1 VISVLVADDQAIVRE
16 GLRVI
21 LDAQDDVTVVGE
33 AGDGIEVLARTREH
47 RPDLVLM
54 DIQMPRMDGIEATR
68 RLLARDDD
76 AGPAPRVLVLT
87 TFGED
92 RFVFEALRAG
102 ASGFLLKDARRG
114 QLLTAV
120 RTVAAGDEIVDAA
133 ITRRLVEQLAN
144 RPRRVDGTP
153 EALAALSGRELEV
166 LRLVA
171 AGLSNAEI
179 AAQLVLADA
188 TVKTHVASIL
198 RKLDARDRVQLV
210 IRAYETGLVAP
221 ESAA

>member
-21 LDAQDDVTVVGE
+21 LDAQDDITVVGE
-33 AGDGIEVLARTREH
+33 AGDGVEVLASTREH
-47 RPDLVLM
+47 RPDVVLM

-68 RLLARDDD
+68 RLLARDDR
-76 AGPAPRVLVLT
+76 AEPVPRVLVLT

-102 ASGFLLKDARRG
+102 ASGFLLKDSRRA

-120 RTVAAGDEIVDAA
+120 RTVAVGDEMVDAA
-133 ITRRLVEQLAN
+133 ITRRLVEQLAD
-144 RPRRVDGTP
+144 RPRRADGTP
-153 EALAALSGRELEV
+153 EALAALSEREREV

-179 AAQLVLADA
+179 AAQLVLAEA

-198 RKLDARDRVQLV
+198 RKLGARDRVQLV
-210 IRAYETGLVAP
+210 IRAYETGFVAP
-221 ESAA
+221 EGVP

>member
-1 VISVLVADDQAIVRE
+1 MISVLIADDQAIVRE

-21 LDAQDDVTVVGE
+21 LEAQDDITVVGE
-33 AGDGIEVLARTREH
+33 AADGVEVLAGTREH
-47 RPDLVLM
+47 RPDVVLM
-54 DIQMPRMDGIEATR
+54 DIQMPRIDGIDATR
-68 RLLARDDD
+68 RLLARTDRDE
-76 AGPAPRVLVLT
+76 PVPRVLVLT

-102 ASGFLLKDARRG
+102 ASGFLLKDSRRA
-114 QLLTAV
+114 QLLAAV

-133 ITRRLVEQLAN
+133 ITRGLVELLAD
-144 RPRRVDGTP
+144 RPRRGDGTP
-153 EALAALSGRELEV
+153 EALAALSERELEV

-171 AGLSNAEI
+171 TGLSNAEV
-179 AAQLVLADA
+179 AAQLVLAEA

-221 ESAA
+221 ECAA

>member
-1 VISVLVADDQAIVRE
+1 MISVLVADDQAIVRE

-21 LDAQDDVTVVGE
+21 LDAQDDITVVGE
-33 AGDGIEVLARTREH
+33 ASDGIEVLAGTREH
-47 RPDLVLM
+47 RPDVVLM

-68 RLLARDDD
+68 RLLARDD
-76 AGPAPRVLVLT
+76 AEPAPRVLVLT

-102 ASGFLLKDARRG
+102 ASGFLLKDVRRA

-120 RTVAAGDEIVDAA
+120 RTVAAGDEMVDAT
-133 ITRRLVEQLAN
+133 ITRRLVEQLAA
-144 RPRRVDGTP
+144 RPRRVGGTP
-153 EALAALSGRELEV
+153 EALAALSERELEV

-171 AGLSNAEI
+171 TGLSNAEL
-179 AAQLVLADA
+179 AAKLILSEA

-210 IRAYETGLVAP
+210 IRAYETGLVTP
-221 ESAA
+221 ESVG

>member
-1 VISVLVADDQAIVRE
+1 MISVLVADDQAIVRE
-16 GLRVI
+16 GLQVI
-21 LDAQDDVTVVGE
+21 LDAQDDITVAGE
-33 AGDGIEVLARTREH
+33 AGDGIEVLAGVREH
-47 RPDLVLM
+47 RPDVVLM

-68 RLLARDDD
+68 RLLARDE
-76 AGPAPRVLVLT
+76 PAPRVLVLT

-92 RFVFEALRAG
+92 RFVYEALRAG
-102 ASGFLLKDARRG
+102 ASGFLLKDSRRA

-120 RTVAAGDEIVDAA
+120 RTVAAGDEIFDAA
-133 ITRRLVEQLAN
+133 VTRRLVEQLAD
-144 RPRRVDGTP
+144 RPRRADGTP
-153 EALAALSGRELEV
+153 EALGALTGRELEV
-166 LRLVA
+166 MRLVA

-179 AAQLVLADA
+179 ASRLVLADT

-221 ESAA
+221 S

>member
-1 VISVLVADDQAIVRE
+1 
-16 GLRVI
+16 
-21 LDAQDDVTVVGE
+21 
-33 AGDGIEVLARTREH
+33 
-47 RPDLVLM
+47 
-54 DIQMPRMDGIEATR
+54 
-68 RLLARDDD
+68 
-76 AGPAPRVLVLT
+76 VLVLT

-102 ASGFLLKDARRG
+102 ASGFLLKDSRRG

-133 ITRRLVEQLAN
+133 VTRRLVERLAD
-144 RPRRVDGTP
+144 RPRRADGTP
-153 EALAALSGRELEV
+153 ESLGALTGRELEV
-166 LRLVA
+166 MRLVA

-179 AAQLVLADA
+179 ATRLVLADA

-198 RKLDARDRVQLV
+198 RKLGARDRVQLV

-221 ESAA
+221 A

>member
-1 VISVLVADDQAIVRE
+1 MISVLVADDQAIVRE

-21 LDAQDDVTVVGE
+21 LDAQDDITVVGE
-33 AGDGIEVLARTREH
+33 AGDGIEVLAGTREH
-47 RPDLVLM
+47 RPDVVLM

-68 RLLARDDD
+68 RLLARDD
-76 AGPAPRVLVLT
+76 AVPAPRVLVLT

-92 RFVFEALRAG
+92 RFVFEALQAG
-102 ASGFLLKDARRG
+102 ASGFLLKDSRRG
-114 QLLTAV
+114 QLISAV
-120 RTVAAGDEIVDAA
+120 RTVAAGDEMVDAA
-133 ITRRLVEQLAN
+133 ITRRLVVQLAE

-153 EALAALSGRELEV
+153 EALAALSERELEV
-166 LRLVA
+166 MRLVA

-179 AAQLVLADA
+179 ASQLVLAEA

-210 IRAYETGLVAP
+210 IRAYETGLVSPRSGA
-221 ESAA
+221 

>member
-1 VISVLVADDQAIVRE
+1 MISVLVADDQAIVRE

-21 LDAQDDVTVVGE
+21 LDAQENITVVGE
-33 AGDGIEVLARTREH
+33 AGDGIEVLAGTREH
-47 RPDLVLM
+47 RPDVVLM

-68 RLLARDDD
+68 RLLARDD
-76 AGPAPRVLVLT
+76 AVPAPRVLVLT

-102 ASGFLLKDARRG
+102 ASGFLLKDSRRG
-114 QLLTAV
+114 QLISAV
-120 RTVAAGDEIVDAA
+120 RTVAAGDEMVDAA
-133 ITRRLVEQLAN
+133 ITRRLVEQLAE

-153 EALAALSGRELEV
+153 EALAALSERELDV
-166 LRLVA
+166 MRLVA

-179 AAQLVLADA
+179 AAQLVLAEA
-188 TVKTHVASIL
+188 TVKTHVASTL

-210 IRAYETGLVAP
+210 IRAYETGLVTP
-221 ESAA
+221 GSGG

>member
-1 VISVLVADDQAIVRE
+1 MISVLIADDQAIVRE

-21 LDAQDDVTVVGE
+21 LDAQDDITVVGE
-33 AGDGIEVLARTREH
+33 ARDGVEVLAATREH
-47 RPDLVLM
+47 HPDVVLM

-68 RLLARDDD
+68 RLLARTDR

-92 RFVFEALRAG
+92 RYVFAALHAG
-102 ASGFLLKDARRG
+102 ASGFLLKDSRRA

-120 RTVAAGDEIVDAA
+120 RTVAAGDEMVDAA
-133 ITRRLVEQLAN
+133 ITRRLVEQLAD
-144 RPRRVDGTP
+144 RPRRANGTP
-153 EALAALSGRELEV
+153 EALAALSERELQV

-171 AGLSNAEI
+171 AGLSNAEL
-179 AAQLVLADA
+179 AAQLVLAEA

-221 ESAA
+221 ESGA

>member
-16 GLRVI
+16 GLCVI
-21 LDAQDDVTVVGE
+21 LEAQDDIEVVGE

-47 RPDLVLM
+47 RPDVVLM

-68 RLLARDDD
+68 RLLARED
-76 AGPAPRVLVLT
+76 GPAPRVLVLT

-92 RFVFEALRAG
+92 HFVFEALRAG
-102 ASGFLLKDARRG
+102 ASGFLLKDSRRA

-120 RTVAAGDEIVDAA
+120 RTVAGGDEMVDAA
-133 ITRRLVEQLAN
+133 ITRRLVEQLAD

-153 EALAALSGRELEV
+153 EALAALSARELEV
-166 LRLVA
+166 MRAVA
-171 AGLSNAEI
+171 DGLSNAEI
-179 AAQLVLADA
+179 AARLVVSET
-188 TVKTHVASIL
+188 TVKTHVAAIL
-198 RKLDARDRVQLV
+198 RKLGARDRVQLV

-221 ESAA
+221 A

>member
-1 VISVLVADDQAIVRE
+1 MISVLIADDQAIVRE

-21 LDAQDDVTVVGE
+21 LDAQEDVRVVGE
-33 AGDGIEVLARTREH
+33 AGDGIEVLAGTREH
-47 RPDLVLM
+47 RPDVVLM

-68 RLLARDDD
+68 RLMARHDE
-76 AGPAPRVLVLT
+76 GPAPRVLVLT

-92 RFVFEALRAG
+92 RFVFDALRAG

-114 QLLTAV
+114 QLLAAV

-133 ITRRLVEQLAN
+133 ITRRLVEQVAKL
-144 RPRRVDGTP
+144 PRYVDGTP
-153 EALAALSGRELEV
+153 EALGALSERELEV

-179 AAQLVLADA
+179 AAQLVLAEA
-188 TVKTHVASIL
+188 TIKTHVASIL
-198 RKLDARDRVQLV
+198 RKLDVRDRVQLV
-210 IRAYETGLVAP
+210 IRAYETGFVAP
-221 ESAA
+221 ASAA